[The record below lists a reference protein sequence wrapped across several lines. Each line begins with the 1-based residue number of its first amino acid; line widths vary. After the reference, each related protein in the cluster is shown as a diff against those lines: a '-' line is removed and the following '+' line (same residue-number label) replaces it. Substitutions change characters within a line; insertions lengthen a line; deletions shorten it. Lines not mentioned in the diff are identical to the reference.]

1 MNEPNPYLLELY
13 GTDKIAARAKAE
25 GMPTAV
31 RIAAALMGFGLMM
44 HSESET
50 DEAQERARILDE
62 IGRRMEEAR
71 MQPLLNSLSKE
82 GSVQGALL
90 SGQYMAKL
98 AAAEYFSEME
108 KEALNLTMPGSVG
121 GAVKMVG
128 RLVKKRKP
136 KVPSFRGTGAPAGAP
151 LTMSAPGALGTPVG
165 AVGSLA
171 THGTPAP
178 AKSPGILRRAKKAP
192 AVPSMRGT
200 GEPGAPITMSAPGT
214 LGAPAGPMPSLR
226 ETPKLKPGTTEL
238 ATTAPTTGTALAK
251 RPKTEP
257 TAGTLRPS
265 DADAGE
271 GGGSLKGK
279 LLAAGM
285 LGAGGWGTIQAAQAA
300 KDYMMIPSQQ
310 TQRWGYGPRAPAS
323 VNRYGYAAY

>member
-1 MNEPNPYLLELY
+1 VNDPNPYLLELY

-71 MQPLLNSLSKE
+71 MQPLLNSLSKQ
-82 GSVQGALL
+82 GSAQAALL
-90 SGQYMAKL
+90 SGRYMAKL
-98 AAAEYFSEME
+98 AAAEYLSEME
-108 KEALNLTMPGSVG
+108 KEALNLTMPGSVE

-128 RLVKKRKP
+128 RLVKRKP
-136 KVPSFRGTGAPAGAP
+136 KVPSFKGTGAP
-151 LTMSAPGALGTPVG
+151 
-165 AVGSLA
+165 
-171 THGTPAP
+171 
-178 AKSPGILRRAKKAP
+178 
-192 AVPSMRGT
+192 
-200 GEPGAPITMSAPGT
+200 PGAPITMSAPGT
-214 LGAPAGPMPSLR
+214 LGAPVGPMPSLSEVPR
-226 ETPKLKPGTTEL
+226 PGTTGL
-238 ATTAPTTGTALAK
+238 ATATPTTGAALAK
-251 RPKTEP
+251 RPTTERP
-257 TAGTLRPS
+257 VGKLRPPE
-265 DADAGE
+265 AGDG

-279 LLAAGM
+279 LIGAGL

-310 TQRWGYGPRAPAS
+310 TQRWGYGPRAPAA
-323 VNRYGYAAY
+323 VNPYGYASY